1 MNNMK
6 NIFVAAAFAAVLGA
20 CTWVKLDEPGRQVH
34 VAYDGRVDGCRALG
48 EIGVSV
54 KDRVGPYERNSLKVK
69 DELET
74 LARNE
79 AASMQADTIAAKAEP
94 HDGEQ
99 RFGAYACGRRAAAA
113 PVQRQQQARPANQD
127 GVETYPVKD

>member
-1 MNNMK
+1 MRTMRNVV
-6 NIFVAAAFAAVLGA
+6 IAVTLAALGA
-20 CTWVKLDEPGRQVH
+20 CTWVKLEDSGAHVR
-34 VAYDGRVDGCRALG
+34 VAYDGRVDGCRSVG

-54 KDRVGPYERNSLKVK
+54 KDRVGPYERNTLKVK

-79 AASMQADTIAAKAEP
+79 AAAMQADTIAAKGEP

-113 PVQRQQQARPANQD
+113 TTREPRATTNAD

>member
-1 MNNMK
+1 MRTMR
-6 NIFVAAAFAAVLGA
+6 NIAIAAVLATLGA
-20 CTWVKLDEPGRQVH
+20 CTWVKLEDSGAHVR
-34 VAYDGRVDGCRALG
+34 VAYDGRLDGCRSVG

-54 KDRVGPYERNSLKVK
+54 KDRVGPYERNTLKVK

-79 AASMQADTIAAKAEP
+79 AAAMQADTIAAKGEP

-99 RFGAYACGRRAAAA
+99 RFGAYACGRRAAQAPAA
-113 PVQRQQQARPANQD
+113 TREPRATNAD
-127 GVETYPVKD
+127 GVETYPVKE

>member
-1 MNNMK
+1 M
-6 NIFVAAAFAAVLGA
+6 
-20 CTWVKLDEPGRQVH
+20 H

-54 KDRVGPYERNSLKVK
+54 KDRVGPYERNTLKVK

-79 AASMQADTIAAKAEP
+79 AASMQADTIAAKGEP

-99 RFGAYACGRRAAAA
+99 RFGAYACGARAATAA
-113 PVQRQQQARPANQD
+113 PARRDAQPPANKD

>member
-1 MNNMK
+1 MK
-6 NIFVAAAFAAVLGA
+6 NTRNILIAAALATALGA
-20 CTWVKLDEPGRQVH
+20 CTWVKLEEPGKAVH
-34 VAYDGRVDGCRALG
+34 VAYDGRVDGCRTLG

-54 KDRVGPYERNSLKVK
+54 KDRVGPYERNTLKVK

-79 AASMQADTIAAKAEP
+79 AASMQADTIAAKGEP

-113 PVQRQQQARPANQD
+113 PSRQPSTTNKDA
-127 GVETYPVKD
+127 VETYPVKD

>member
-1 MNNMK
+1 MK
-6 NIFVAAAFAAVLGA
+6 TTRNILLSALLAALGA
-20 CTWVKLDEPGRQVH
+20 CTWVKLDEPGKAVH

-79 AASMQADTIAAKAEP
+79 AASMQADTIAAKGEP

-113 PVQRQQQARPANQD
+113 PSRQQPPASKD
-127 GVETYPVKD
+127 GAETYPVKD

>member
-1 MNNMK
+1 MK
-6 NIFVAAAFAAVLGA
+6 TSAPLIIAAVLASTLGA
-20 CTWVKLDEPGRQVH
+20 CTWVKLEETGAHVR

-54 KDRVGPYERNSLKVK
+54 KDRVGPYERNTLKVK

-79 AASMQADTIAAKAEP
+79 AASMQADTIAAKGEP

-99 RFGAYACGRRAAAA
+99 RFGAYSCGRRAAAA
-113 PVQRQQQARPANQD
+113 PAARERATTRETAD

>member
-1 MNNMK
+1 MK
-6 NIFVAAAFAAVLGA
+6 NVRNALAAVTIAAGLGA
-20 CTWVKLDEPGRQVH
+20 CTWVKLEEPGSHVR
-34 VAYDGRVDGCRALG
+34 VAYDGRVDGCRSVG
-48 EIGVSV
+48 EVSVSV
-54 KDRVGPYERNSLKVK
+54 KDRVGPYERSSLKVK

-79 AASMQADTIAAKAEP
+79 AAAMQADTIAAKGEA

-113 PVQRQQQARPANQD
+113 PAPARERPPAATD
-127 GVETYPVKD
+127 GVETFPVKD